1 MIVLGIDPG
10 MAHTGYG
17 IVTADGGRLRAVEQG
32 SISTPAREPA
42 EQRLARL
49 YRETARLIGRHE
61 PSAVALEE
69 LFVGANPRTILSV
82 GQARGAVLAACG
94 AAGVVT
100 FGYAPAEIKTGVCGF
115 GRADKR
121 QVMHMVCSILALSE
135 PPGSFHAADALAVA
149 VCHAHTG
156 RVDRREP
163 AAAR

>member
-17 IVTADGGRLRAVEQG
+17 IVAVDGGRLRAVEHG
-32 SISTPAREPA
+32 SITTSAREAA
-42 EQRLARL
+42 ERRLAHL
-49 YRETARLIGRHE
+49 YRQMAGLIARHE
-61 PSAVALEE
+61 PGAVALEE

-94 AAGVVT
+94 TAGVGT

-121 QVMHMVCSILALSE
+121 QVVHMVCSILALSE

-149 VCHAHTG
+149 VCHAHTV